1 MSTVA
6 MTPRA
11 AAGAQS
17 MQEYAALLASL
28 RALPSSAWS
37 APTDCTRWTV
47 RDIVAHVVGAAEES
61 ARPWVQARHYLPAL
75 VRDRNRLLV
84 DKVNDAQLADR
95 RTATPDE
102 LMAELESL
110 APKAARGRERLPALL
125 RRMPLPTSQG
135 GLPGDTLGYLCDVI
149 YTRDIWMH
157 RVDISRA
164 SDTPMADSPAEREVV
179 TQVVRDVARAW
190 TAEPF
195 TLELTG
201 PLPDHAAWRCRR
213 SSSAP
218 GPTSSPSATGR
229 PVSRSRS
236 ARTGP
241 ATSGPSPTVH
251 STSVAESR

>member
-37 APTDCTRWTV
+37 APTDCTGWTV
-47 RDIVAHVVGAAEES
+47 RDIVAHVVGAAEDS

-110 APKAARGRERLPALL
+110 APKAARGVSGCPRCCAGCRCRPLRADCPVPHWATSATSSTPVTSGCTESTSRERPIRPWRTHQPSGKSS
-125 RRMPLPTSQG
+125 RRWCAMSHGRGRLS
-135 GLPGDTLGYLCDVI
+135 L
-149 YTRDIWMH
+149 
-157 RVDISRA
+157 
-164 SDTPMADSPAEREVV
+164 SP
-179 TQVVRDVARAW
+179 
-190 TAEPF
+190 
-195 TLELTG
+195 
-201 PLPDHAAWRCRR
+201 
-213 SSSAP
+213 SSSRDRSPITPLGAADAAP
-218 GPTSSPSATGR
+218 RPRARPARPAPRAGR
-229 PVSRSRS
+229 
-236 ARTGP
+236 
-241 ATSGPSPTVH
+241 
-251 STSVAESR
+251 